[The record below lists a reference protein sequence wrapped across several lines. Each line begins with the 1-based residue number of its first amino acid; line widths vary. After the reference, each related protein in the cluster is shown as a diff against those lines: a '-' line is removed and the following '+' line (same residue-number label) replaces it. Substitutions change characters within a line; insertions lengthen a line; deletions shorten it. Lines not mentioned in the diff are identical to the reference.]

1 LEQIDGT
8 DQIYGATR
16 VFYNMV
22 KMISDKLCDSNGFS
36 LEDRAS
42 HYLTL
47 INFTDFALLRLVM
60 MSAQF
65 MQFPSTEYLK
75 SNSEFNTILTET
87 GLNYNLY

>member
-1 LEQIDGT
+1 
-8 DQIYGATR
+8 
-16 VFYNMV
+16 MV
-22 KMISDKLCDSNGFS
+22 KMISEKLSDSNGFS
-36 LEDRAS
+36 LDDRAS

-65 MQFPSTEYLK
+65 MQFSSTDYLK
-75 SNSEFNTILTET
+75 SNKEFNVVLSET